1 MCASQYT
8 SIQTTL
14 GPKNVQASVSVTN
27 SALMI
32 STHLIVS
39 NQCDLCDVKSNASAP
54 PAVLCTFE
62 AKMWVQFRWR
72 SRWTV
77 QGRMGVRLRQAIKH
91 QETSFPRLTEWDVGS
106 YSVPTTGHPSREAF
120 SREVS
125 PPALQ
130 MMQAW
135 ASGRSTVFR

>member
-1 MCASQYT
+1 MCAPHSTHQSKQHLREGKGQQLMCAPQTQYT

-14 GPKNVQASVSVTN
+14 GPKNVQASMSVTN
-27 SALMI
+27 SALI

-39 NQCDLCDVKSNASAP
+39 NQCDLCDVMQVP

-62 AKMWVQFRWR
+62 TKMWVQFRWR

-106 YSVPTTGHPSREAF
+106 YSVPTTGHP
-120 SREVS
+120 
-125 PPALQ
+125 
-130 MMQAW
+130 
-135 ASGRSTVFR
+135 